1 VSVVDIL
8 KLPLAPWNDGKL
20 EAHALRTKR
29 TPNTLG
35 IALPTRA
42 GFAMLFRTRAQDGN
56 VFYCQAEARL
66 ELSVIE
72 VDEPHADALLAGI
85 VPGTNESANEA

>member
-1 VSVVDIL
+1 MDIL
-8 KLPLAPWNDGKL
+8 KLTL
-20 EAHALRTKR
+20 EWRKVKRARPSHAAAQGRCC
-29 TPNTLG
+29 
-35 IALPTRA
+35 
-42 GFAMLFRTRAQDGN
+42 FRTSAQDGN

-85 VPGTNESANEA
+85 LPGTNESANEA